1 MALAVFCSLK
11 KSSGE
16 APKTQLCCLAPSHC
30 CKVTFSNFSHFSLYS
45 GRKKGGVFH
54 NRQAGA
60 LATCLLIYIYIDIY
74 PAIFWVPEP
83 LIDKDLRV

>member
-1 MALAVFCSLK
+1 LQWRGAKDTAVL
-11 KSSGE
+11 SGAE
-16 APKTQLCCLAPSHC
+16 PLLQ
-30 CKVTFSNFSHFSLYS
+30 KVTFSNFSHFSLYS

-74 PAIFWVPEP
+74 KHFSGWLKP
-83 LIDKDLRV
+83 LTNKDLRV